1 MNWELN
7 ASTVRVIQTGTIIG
21 IAILALGLLLSGTDY
36 GEDVL
41 LVGAVVLVFTP
52 LAGILTSLA
61 CLLKAGDRKWAAVA
75 VILIAV
81 VILGLAITL
90 LK

>member
-1 MNWELN
+1 M
-7 ASTVRVIQTGTIIG
+7 IQTGTVIG
-21 IAILALGLLLSGTDY
+21 IAILALGLVLSGTDY
-36 GEDVL
+36 GEDIL
-41 LVGAVVLVFTP
+41 LAGAVILVFTP

-61 CLLKAGDRKWAAVA
+61 CLLKAGDREWAAVA

-81 VILGLAITL
+81 VAVGLAITL

>member
-1 MNWELN
+1 MNWDLN
-7 ASTVRVIQTGTIIG
+7 ESTVKVIQTGTIIG
-21 IAILALGLLLSGTDY
+21 IAILALGLLLSGTEY

-41 LVGAVVLVFTP
+41 IAGAVILVLTP

-61 CLLKAGDRKWAAVA
+61 CLLKAGDMKWAMVA
-75 VILIAV
+75 VVLIVTVAV
-81 VILGLAITL
+81 GLVITL

>member
-1 MNWELN
+1 MNWDLN

-41 LVGAVVLVFTP
+41 FVGAVVLVFTP
-52 LAGILTSLA
+52 LAGILTSIA

-81 VILGLAITL
+81 VALGLAITL

>member
-1 MNWELN
+1 MNWDLN

-41 LVGAVVLVFTP
+41 LIGAVALVFTP

>member
-1 MNWELN
+1 MNWDLN
-7 ASTVRVIQTGTIIG
+7 ASTVRTIQTGTVIG
-21 IAILALGLLLSGTDY
+21 IAVLALGLLLSGTDY
-36 GEDVL
+36 GEGVL
-41 LVGAVVLVFTP
+41 LAGAVVLVFTP

-75 VILIAV
+75 VVLIAV
-81 VILGLAITL
+81 VVLGLAITL